1 MTNLSL
7 KHYKG
12 AIRFYLLIFVAL
24 AIFMILLPIIESDFW
39 LLYLAIL
46 GILLVI
52 ILPFL
57 ISALVLILRTK
68 SALENKLEVARVI
81 GFESG
86 FSIIPMPRLALKLKT
101 NDGRILITNSVI
113 NPKSFQSIK
122 GHEVQVAVSKNNK
135 IFLIMVF

>member
-12 AIRFYLLIFVAL
+12 AIRFYLVIFLAL
-24 AIFMILLPIIESDFW
+24 AVFMILLPIIESDFW

-68 SALENKLEVARVI
+68 SALENKLEVARVV

-113 NPKSFQSIK
+113 NPKSFQRIK
-122 GHEVQVAVSKNNK
+122 GHEVQVAISKKNN

>member
-12 AIRFYLLIFVAL
+12 AFKFYLLIFVTL

-46 GILLVI
+46 GILFVI
-52 ILPFL
+52 MLPFL
-57 ISALVLILRTK
+57 ISAIVFILRTK
-68 SALENKLEVARVI
+68 AALDNKLEDARVI

-101 NDGRILITNSVI
+101 NDGRVLITNTSC
-113 NPKSFQSIK
+113 
-122 GHEVQVAVSKNNK
+122 SK
-135 IFLIMVF
+135 

>member
-12 AIRFYLLIFVAL
+12 AIRFYLLIFLAL

-68 SALENKLEVARVI
+68 SALENKLEIARVI

-122 GHEVQVAVSKNNK
+122 GHEVQVAVSKKNK

>member
-12 AIRFYLLIFVAL
+12 AFKFYLLIFVTL
-24 AIFMILLPIIESDFW
+24 AVFMTLLPIIESDFW

-46 GILLVI
+46 GILFVI
-52 ILPFL
+52 MLPFL
-57 ISALVLILRTK
+57 ISAIVFILRTK
-68 SALENKLEVARVI
+68 AALDNKLEDARVI
-81 GFESG
+81 GFKSG

-101 NDGRILITNSVI
+101 NDGRVLITNSVI
-113 NPKSFQSIK
+113 NPKNFQGIK
-122 GHEVQVAVSKNNK
+122 GHEVQVAVSKKNK

>member
-12 AIRFYLLIFVAL
+12 AIRFYLLIFLAL

-113 NPKSFQSIK
+113 NPKSFQGIK
-122 GHEVQVAVSKNNK
+122 GHEVQVAVSKKNK
-135 IFLIMVF
+135 IFLVMVF